1 MSTFA
6 SASVRFAA
14 KMPTTWPCLNA
25 IGGRVCSN
33 VTSKPARRLLQNR
46 HADGLVAALDVRA
59 LALERHLLLGAA
71 TDGKLTRLEAGAM
84 HVEAFVLFRADVAEA
99 LHGVEPE
106 HLPSHRRM
114 PSTRG
119 RAHCPLRT
127 PSLAGPTRNPAPGQP
142 LASAA

>member
-1 MSTFA
+1 
-6 SASVRFAA
+6 
-14 KMPTTWPCLNA
+14 
-25 IGGRVCSN
+25 
-33 VTSKPARRLLQNR
+33 
-46 HADGLVAALDVRA
+46 
-59 LALERHLLLGAA
+59 
-71 TDGKLTRLEAGAM
+71 M

-127 PSLAGPTRNPAPGQP
+127 PSLAGPLSSVGLPRLSGEGLRAARAALNPCTDRARRDRPSLRRAGG
-142 LASAA
+142 ACA